1 MVSLLRG
8 TMSNNS
14 IDVDL
19 SKVLAPLSLEQ
30 LQSLSKKELAL
41 FCQQEQNLR
50 LQFQTFYNE
59 AKAANV
65 ELQEKRLLLEEQ
77 YVLLKNQ
84 FFAKSSERTPR
95 PKTEPPKD
103 RKKKK
108 KAKKCQKPSERYPN
122 IPLIKRDLELET
134 PPNCG
139 LCEFPMV
146 KSGMVE
152 SSEFLT
158 VIPMQFAVIEQNRCK
173 YRCPKCHGDIQTT
186 PAPPRICPGSA
197 YSDEMILDVALSKFC
212 DLIPIDRYVKMAARR
227 GVVGLPPQSLIEL
240 THHLAKFLKIIYDMI
255 RAEILLSRVLH
266 ADETPHRMLEGGG
279 DTSNWYLWGF
289 SNSKSSY
296 FEIHDTRSGDV
307 ASNLLSQSLCE
318 RLVSDVF
325 SGYARAVRIANELR
339 EKEGKCPV
347 LNCYCNAH
355 ARRKFKNIDTPF
367 LEESEKFVALYA
379 KIYRLNKMTKIW
391 PDKIMRLRKLMK
403 PLFEQIK
410 SLAEGL
416 EGTISS
422 KSALAVACNYF
433 IKNYNELTFFLSD
446 PDVPIDNNQEERE
459 LRNPVIGQKTW
470 YGTHSERGAETAS
483 VLFTIV
489 SSCKLCGVNPREYF
503 RVVVSDIHAG
513 KPSLTPSEYRA
524 QLDANRQTA
533 KPGG

>member
-1 MVSLLRG
+1 
-8 TMSNNS
+8 MSDENK
-14 IDVDL
+14 VDL

-30 LQSLSKKELAL
+30 IKSLKKEDVAELL
-41 FCQQEQNLR
+41 FHEQNLR
-50 LQFQTFYNE
+50 LQFQSFYNE
-59 AKAANV
+59 AVAANV
-65 ELQEKRLLLEEQ
+65 ELQEKRLLLQEK

-84 FFAKSSERTPR
+84 FFAKSSERSPR
-95 PKTEPPKD
+95 PKSEPPKD

-108 KAKKCQKPSERYPN
+108 KAKKNQKPSERYPN

-134 PPNCG
+134 PPHCG
-139 LCEFPMV
+139 LCEAPMI
-146 KSGMVE
+146 KSGMTE
-152 SSEFLT
+152 SCEFLT
-158 VIPMQFAVIEQNRCK
+158 VIPMQFAVIEQHRHK
-173 YRCPKCHGDIQTT
+173 YRCPKCHGDIKTT

-227 GVVGLPPQSLIEL
+227 GVKGLPPQSLIEL
-240 THHLAKFLKIIYDMI
+240 THHLAKFLKVTYDKI

-279 DTSNWYLWGF
+279 ETSNWYLWGF

-296 FEIHDTRSGDV
+296 FEIHNTRSGDV

-339 EKEGKCPV
+339 AKEGRCPI

-355 ARRKFKNIDTPF
+355 ARRKFKNVDTPF
-367 LEESEKFVALYA
+367 LDESEKFVALYA
-379 KIYRLNKMTKIW
+379 KIYRLEKIARKR
-391 PDKIMRLRKLMK
+391 PYHRILRVRRLMK
-403 PLFEQIK
+403 PLFEQMRV
-410 SLAEGL
+410 LAQGL

-422 KSALAVACNYF
+422 KSALATAANYF
-433 IKNYNELTFFLSD
+433 IENYKELTFFLTE

-459 LRNPVIGQKTW
+459 LRNPVIGRKTW
-470 YGTHSERGAETAS
+470 YGTHSERGAETTA

-503 RVVVSDIHAG
+503 RAVVAEIHAG
-513 KPSLTPSEYRA
+513 KPPPTPNEYKA
-524 QLDANRQTA
+524 WLEANPPSPPPG
-533 KPGG
+533 KPRG